1 MGVDDTNDGARSPNG
16 RATHPLRVV
25 GEVLLALVGCPL
37 GRPAAPRARAGA
49 KMQSCIF
56 WPGVEGVGPL
66 AKMAPEVE
74 IFHI

>member
-37 GRPAAPRARAGA
+37 GRPAAPRARWRKNAIMYVLA
-49 KMQSCIF
+49 
-56 WPGVEGVGPL
+56 GVEGASPL
-66 AKMAPEVE
+66 AKMATQAQ